1 MHGLLREPMGI
12 VEPNGSISP
21 DRTMI
26 MVLQCRAQSS
36 QVEVLHNYTTAAIS
50 VTPLP
55 TIWKTA
61 GGVLTNS
68 SSATVS
74 FIKNVI
80 KEASAQVVG
89 ADGAPS
95 FVEAA

>member
-1 MHGLLREPMGI
+1 M
-12 VEPNGSISP
+12 N
-21 DRTMI
+21 

-36 QVEVLHNYTTAAIS
+36 QVEVLHNYRTAAIS

-55 TIWKTA
+55 MIWKTA
-61 GGVLTNS
+61 GGVLTSS

-95 FVEAA
+95 LVEAA